1 MENYNNQDINRL
13 NMETSKRL
21 AEQMGNWGGVN
32 SMNNPVAASYLG
44 QTAQMLKES
53 NNSDLTTNYK
63 PKTSFSFGV
72 SNTVSALKNST
83 LNDLPAG
90 KILLEKYENLLFSR
104 GISEAFL
111 IEGLIEDLKNLSWEN
126 SVASPLKNLNDIF
139 ENRRREVEVVKAYET
154 IRTAPGKELFSDATE
169 QMKNWLVSENRSSDT
184 LIHGL
189 RRFGFNP
196 IVRDLVNFVSLQENK
211 NTGKFHVGF
220 DNDNCEVTN
229 IYTPIEVNENGAI
242 FYTNGKFLEIN
253 STETELSEVEPN
265 ELSESFIS
273 KTRIIED
280 RDVKITS
287 DRISLNLGRN
297 RVDFVYEGEDK
308 KIYLDSKQIAE
319 RDLPAAISVTTNNL
333 LGNNSNISRA
343 IFISESID
351 DIVDLEFGKKIRSK
365 VYEGVEANIFKVGGK
380 IYVQTVNPAMRANRI
395 FECNSTQA
403 VNIIK
408 DFLKY
413 DISESLTEFL
423 ENEDAFLSVM
433 RNDRNEIIKNITVL
447 ESELQKIEEALVQN
461 PLLARST
468 ELQDLKESIE
478 DEVTVLKDKWNK
490 VNLEI
495 KSFEGGSKLVSNGI
509 NEDIGYSIDTEIR
522 VKRNGVKGKV
532 IGVDNN
538 SKTYTVLFKE
548 GKTGEYFF
556 SDVEDINDEVDNYS
570 IQAPDMDIE
579 ETNEA
584 QLAQNFSTA
593 PGGKSHGS
601 TKGMKDT
608 AKAGLAT
615 APSKKI
621 SGSSKFIEDENNAN
635 FSDVTKVKGKKG
647 LKGEA
652 PKMATLPKN
661 STKKGSTFVDSLDNL
676 NLASAPKGNIKGSS
690 KFIDDLKNQQLATLK
705 ESQKNSHI
713 EKAPKGKDENA
724 KRFAEK
730 EENANLAEA
739 PGDSRKNGKSDVE
752 DLKRAGLSEAPTTKK
767 K

>member
-1 MENYNNQDINRL
+1 MENYNNPDINKL
-13 NMETSKRL
+13 NMETSRRL
-21 AEQMGNWGGVN
+21 AEQMENWGGID
-32 SMNNPVAASYLG
+32 SMNKSVAASYLG

-53 NNSDLTTNYK
+53 NNDITDNYK

-72 SNTVSALKNST
+72 SNTVSALRNST

-90 KILLEKYENLLFSR
+90 KILLDKYENMLFGR

-111 IEGLIEDLKNLSWEN
+111 IEGLIEDLKNLSWED
-126 SVASPLKNLNDIF
+126 SVPAPLKNLNDIF
-139 ENRRREVEVVKAYET
+139 ENRRSEVEVVKAYET
-154 IRTAPGKELFSDATE
+154 IRNAPGKELFSDATE
-169 QMKNWLVSENRSSDT
+169 QMKNWLVSENRSADS

-196 IVRDLVNFVSLQENK
+196 LVRELVNFVSLHENK
-211 NTGKFHVGF
+211 NSNKFHVGF
-220 DNDNCEVTN
+220 DNNVCEVTN
-229 IYTPIEVNENGAI
+229 LYTPIEVSESGAV

-253 STETELSEVEPN
+253 STETELNEVDPSK
-265 ELSESFIS
+265 LSESFIAR
-273 KTRIIED
+273 TRIIED

-287 DRISLNLGRN
+287 DRISLNLGKN
-297 RVDFVYEGEDK
+297 KVEFIYEGDDK
-308 KIYLDSKQIAE
+308 KIYLDSRHISEK
-319 RDLPAAISVTTNNL
+319 DLPAAISVTTNSL
-333 LGNNSNISRA
+333 LGNNANISRA
-343 IFISESID
+343 LFISESID
-351 DIVDLEFGKKIRSK
+351 EIVDLEFAKRIRSK
-365 VYEGVEANIFKVGGK
+365 VYEGVEANIFKVSDK
-380 IYVQTVNPAMRANRI
+380 IYVQTVNPAMRLNKI
-395 FECNSTQA
+395 YECNSTQA

-433 RNDRNEIIKNITVL
+433 KNDRNEIIKNISVL
-447 ESELQKIEEALVQN
+447 EGEISKIETAELQN
-461 PLLARST
+461 PLLSKST
-468 ELQDLKESIE
+468 ELQALKESIV
-478 DEVTVLKDKWNK
+478 DEITDLKDRWNK

-495 KSFEGGSKLVSNGI
+495 KSFESGSKLVSTDL
-509 NEDIGYSIDTEIR
+509 NEDLGYPIDTEIR

-570 IQAPDMDIE
+570 IQAPDMDLE
-579 ETNEA
+579 ETNESK
-584 QLAQNFSTA
+584 LNQNFASA
-593 PGGKSHGS
+593 PGGKSHS
-601 TKGMKDT
+601 SNKGMKAM

-621 SGSSKFIEDENNAN
+621 AGSSKFIEDDKNAN
-635 FSDVTKVKGKKG
+635 LADVTKVKAKKG
-647 LKGEA
+647 EKGEA
-652 PKMATLPKN
+652 TKLATLPKS
-661 STKKGSTFVDSLDNL
+661 STKKGSNFINNLSNL
-676 NLASAPKGNIKGSS
+676 NLADAPKGNIKGSS
-690 KFIDDLKNQQLATLK
+690 KFIEDLKNQNLASLK

-713 EKAPKGKDENA
+713 EKAPKGKEEA
-724 KRFAEK
+724 TKRFAEK

-739 PGDSRKNGKSDVE
+739 PGDHKRTGKKDVE
-752 DLKRAGLSEAPTTKK
+752 DLKRAGLAEAPTSKK